1 LKVFP
6 VTLEY
11 RALSRQLT
19 RFYDFTD
26 KVVLYVGAG
35 GRQLLD
41 LGTHTKKTI
50 AIEQDSDAL
59 RQLEANIASRKVQDS
74 VEVVASSF
82 EQAAASPGDVV
93 YFEFCLHEMADPF
106 GALVHA
112 RSLAPDIVIFDH
124 LADSPWSFY
133 AAEDERVRRAGEA
146 AERFGIRRGEKFET
160 TQRFTDYGELH
171 QKLDSQGPV
180 AIGRAWRDFD
190 GRANIAIPMR
200 YYLALL

>member
-1 LKVFP
+1 VA
-6 VTLEY
+6 VDY
-11 RALSRQLT
+11 RELSRQLT

-35 GRQLLD
+35 GRQLFD
-41 LGTHTKKTI
+41 LGTRTKKTI
-50 AIEQDSDAL
+50 AIEQDSEAL
-59 RQLEANIASRKVQDS
+59 RQLQANIAAGEVQNC

-82 EQAAASPGDVV
+82 EEVAACRGDVV
-93 YFEFCLHEMADPF
+93 YFEFCLHEMADPS

-133 AAEDERVRRAGEA
+133 AAEDEQVRRAGEA
-146 AERFGIRRGEKFET
+146 AERFGIRRREKFET
-160 TQRFTDYGELH
+160 MQRFADYSELYA
-171 QKLDSQGPV
+171 KLDSQGPI
-180 AIGRAWRDFD
+180 ATERAWRDFD
-190 GRANIAIPMR
+190 GRANIAIPVR